1 MSYLVLA
8 RKYRPQRF
16 SEVVGQSA
24 VVKTIV
30 NALKRNKLSHAL
42 LFAGIKGTGK
52 TTLARIVAKALN
64 CQNINPEV
72 YEPCNQCQSCVE
84 IMKGIHV
91 DVLEIDAASNRGI
104 DQIREIIDALKYAPA
119 KGKAKVYIIDEA
131 HMLTKEASNALL
143 KSLEE
148 PPSHVYFILATTE
161 PNRLP
166 PTILSRC
173 QRYEFRRLDF
183 KLIFNHLQRI
193 CELENYQIDQP
204 ALELIAREAQ
214 GSLRDALSLLDQAV
228 AYGVRTKEDLLYSF
242 GWHEE
247 MIFED
252 LAKALIERDLKKA
265 MELVQNLYEKGVDI
279 ISFTERL
286 THLFRELFLAKIF
299 SQEVLADKGID
310 FRLLKDL
317 LFLGNKEDFL
327 LIYQALYKGLE
338 AIRRSTYPQF
348 QFELMIAKICEYEKF
363 ISIDTLLEKLPTEAL
378 VAPELEDDRKVE
390 PKLEP
395 KVETKVE
402 LKAEPKEET
411 KEEKSKRPLA
421 DAWDDNLTPKKV
433 AKEEKKG
440 VEWEEF
446 LDIVGKES
454 ATFRAL
460 LESVPK
466 PEERDN
472 KMVFLLEED
481 YPLLTSAYRDKL
493 KDLVLKFFG
502 KEVEFEVKKMRRDP
516 EEVKNRPEVQ
526 AIMNIL
532 SAKIAYI
539 QPAKGE

>member
-64 CQNINPEV
+64 CQNINPEE

-104 DQIREIIDALKYAPA
+104 DQIREIIEALKYAPA

-183 KLIFNHLQRI
+183 KLIFNHLQKI
-193 CELENYQIDQP
+193 CELENYQIEQP

-214 GSLRDALSLLDQAV
+214 GSLRDALSLLDQAM

-363 ISIDTLLEKLPTEAL
+363 ISIDALLERLPSEAL
-378 VAPELEDDRKVE
+378 VASELEEDRKVE

-395 KVETKVE
+395 KAETKVE

-421 DAWDDNLTPKKV
+421 DAWDESFRDNNV
-433 AKEEKKG
+433 AKEEKRG

-466 PEERDN
+466 PEERDD

-502 KEVEFEVKKMRRDP
+502 KEVEFEVKKKRRDP
-516 EEVKNRPEVQ
+516 EEVRNRPEVQ